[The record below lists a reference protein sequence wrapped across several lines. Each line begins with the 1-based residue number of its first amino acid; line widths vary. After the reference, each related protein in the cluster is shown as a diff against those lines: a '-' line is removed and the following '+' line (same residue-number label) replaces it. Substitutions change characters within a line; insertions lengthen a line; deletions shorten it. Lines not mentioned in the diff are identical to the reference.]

1 MGPTNQF
8 RIQNWFSLF
17 SASPLYK
24 IEEHYFIRI
33 FAKTKLQTV
42 IKAIKWLYRNEYI
55 SIDKIRLMT
64 YDSGGRLREFS
75 EISMGLALWWSSA

>member
-1 MGPTNQF
+1 MSSNVALLHSNNCCVLEPAICEDLDLHVVIF
-8 RIQNWFSLF
+8 
-17 SASPLYK
+17 
-24 IEEHYFIRI
+24 RI

-64 YDSGGRLREFS
+64 YDFRRKAKR
-75 EISMGLALWWSSA
+75 I